1 MELEA
6 GKGREETYPVWQRLS
21 TLVRDAREEAR
32 RQMLQQ
38 NSLDKITVARDALN
52 ELGPFYEKDFKP
64 ATPTVR

>member
-1 MELEA
+1 
-6 GKGREETYPVWQRLS
+6 
-21 TLVRDAREEAR
+21 
-32 RQMLQQ
+32 MLQQ